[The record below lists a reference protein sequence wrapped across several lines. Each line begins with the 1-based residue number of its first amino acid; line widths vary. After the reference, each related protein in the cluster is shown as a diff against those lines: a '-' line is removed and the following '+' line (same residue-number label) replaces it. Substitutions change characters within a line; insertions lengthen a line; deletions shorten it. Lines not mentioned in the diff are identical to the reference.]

1 MAEQESQTISTEG
14 FLPDFC
20 LYLEKIR
27 NQPDNQQI
35 VIGYLDYLLSRNVSE
50 KRIQLL
56 DQKRDSAT
64 LGQTI
69 DNSFGPIDF
78 IEYLNDGLRAIGQHS
93 DGQHSECEFPDD
105 SSIWN
110 ITEGIKSLSFL
121 MDLGLQALQNE
132 NSQPGG

>member
-93 DGQHSECEFPDD
+93 DGQHSEGEFPDD